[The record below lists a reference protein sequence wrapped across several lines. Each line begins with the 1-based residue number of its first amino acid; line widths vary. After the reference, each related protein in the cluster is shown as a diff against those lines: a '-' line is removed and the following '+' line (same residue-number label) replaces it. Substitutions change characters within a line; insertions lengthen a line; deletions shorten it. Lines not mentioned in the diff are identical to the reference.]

1 MTDNIIIMAG
11 GASSRMKKSI
21 DEKLAPEKIVQ
32 ANQLSKGLIK
42 FGGKPFLTYLME
54 NILRKQILNSLI
66 EPLIELMPYLV

>member
-32 ANQLSKGLIK
+32 AKRNREKV
-42 FGGKPFLTYLME
+42 
-54 NILRKQILNSLI
+54 NI
-66 EPLIELMPYLV
+66 